1 MWLVIDAK
9 WYTLM
14 VDINETLGAVMETA
28 KVFKTGRSQA
38 VRIPKRF
45 RFYTPT
51 VGIRRQGESIILTPR
66 QEISWDDFFQN
77 HTCPDFELD
86 REAAQATQDREML

>member
-1 MWLVIDAK
+1 
-9 WYTLM
+9 
-14 VDINETLGAVMETA
+14 META

-45 RFYTPT
+45 RFHTST

-66 QEISWDDFFQN
+66 HEMSWEDFFQN

-86 REAAQATQDREML
+86 REAAQATQEREVF